1 MMSTSTSVIGTVST
15 SSAFPIRRPQPRM
28 DILLDRD
35 LTGNVLW
42 EEDHSVPSIMDVLIP
57 ISSLSMS
64 HIQKIAYSNGQPI
77 FTSRPSNKWVLEND
91 EKKQTKRKKKVA
103 RNDVDELTE
112 SSTMSIMPDNGEETW
127 SARAYR
133 PNKEAKKAPPRK
145 RSTEQQWAGL
155 FNTVYISMHSLYKA
169 TFSTIP
175 QCSSDFPFL
184 PEAGNRRPHRWWSA
198 EFSTSAIPDETNAQ
212 KPDIVLINHKVQAK
226 SWAHVL
232 TCIEL
237 TVSDLGTTRDLALF
251 KGAVTKGY
259 LMIREQPWRRFIVL
273 FSIAVWQL
281 RAHYIDRSGLI
292 ITRPISIIDQP
303 VRLVNTLNTL
313 SLVNC
318 QAHGMDP
325 TIHLCDDICKGQH
338 SDLANR
344 AIGWVEDKRKDIL
357 LIMAILWRSQG
368 LFSRGTICYRIQN
381 GKGDEYALKDCWVD
395 EDKKN
400 HEEDVLNHVQG
411 IPNVVTLIEAWDV
424 EYQNEPDS
432 TLCIRDHHGASRS
445 IAFRSHETM
454 LTVHVLHRD
463 LSPNNFIIH
472 KGSGYFIDFD
482 HAQIIL
488 PGNTSVRS
496 RGTGTLPY
504 MSIRLLTACAEKEKT
519 QGTVTIE
526 HCPSDDIKSLFY
538 IFVEFISTY
547 DGPQGY
553 ISNSKVERWAETLED
568 MGHRAGPYKSGLVL
582 ITRHDKQL
590 MNRTTQ
596 YFGGIR
602 DLVQEWHLKFFYTA
616 EEQTTITHLEI
627 LELIK
632 KWISHEAVDEPLPP
646 TQEADLSSTTH
657 PRRSTRK
664 VIPVK
669 RA

>member
-1 MMSTSTSVIGTVST
+1 
-15 SSAFPIRRPQPRM
+15 M

-35 LTGNVLW
+35 LAGNVLW
-42 EEDHSVPSIMDVLIP
+42 EEDHSVPSIMDVLVP

-91 EKKQTKRKKKVA
+91 GKKQTKRKKKVA
-103 RNDVDELTE
+103 RNDADELTE
-112 SSTMSIMPDNGEETW
+112 SSTMSIIPDNGEETW

-133 PNKEAKKAPPRK
+133 PNKEVKKAPPRK

-155 FNTVYISMHSLYKA
+155 FNTVYIAMRSLYKA

-175 QCSSDFPFL
+175 QHSK
-184 PEAGNRRPHRWWSA
+184 
-198 EFSTSAIPDETNAQ
+198 FSTSAIPDETNAQ
-212 KPDIVLINHKVQAK
+212 KPDIVLTNHKVQAK

-251 KGAVTKGY
+251 KGVVTKGY

-303 VRLVNTLNTL
+303 VCLVDTLNTL
-313 SLVNC
+313 SLANC

-338 SDLANR
+338 SDLANG
-344 AIGWVEDKRKDIL
+344 AIGWVEDKRKGIL
-357 LIMAILWRSQG
+357 SIMAILWRSQG

-400 HEEDVLNHVQG
+400 HEEDVLNCVWG

-432 TLCIRDHHGASRS
+432 TSRIRDRHGASRT
-445 IAFRSHETM
+445 HETM
-454 LTVHVLHRD
+454 LTVHVLHGD

-504 MSIRLLTACAEKEKT
+504 MSIHLLTACAEKEKT

-526 HCPSDDIKSLFY
+526 HCPSDDIESLFY
-538 IFVEFISTY
+538 IFVEFVSTY

-568 MGHRAGPYKSGLVL
+568 MGHRAGPYKSCLVL
-582 ITRHDKQL
+582 VTRHDKQL

-602 DLVQEWHLKFFYTA
+602 DLVQEWRLKFFYAA

-657 PRRSTRK
+657 PCRSTRK